1 VIEIGDV
8 KPPAVTFRI
17 HLSYEEFYGL
27 PFAGGRE
34 IVDVALVG
42 HGLVAHAELVVFA
55 VAFDAHGDLGVWGD
69 GRWGQVA
76 TDGGESAVVGEG
88 NGAGEFAVAF
98 RREG

>member
-1 VIEIGDV
+1 MIEIGDV

-42 HGLVAHAELVVFA
+42 HGLVAHAELVVFPIA
-55 VAFDAHGDLGVWGD
+55 LDAHGNFRVWCD
-69 GRWGQVA
+69 ARWG
-76 TDGGESAVVGEG
+76 
-88 NGAGEFAVAF
+88 
-98 RREG
+98 